1 MLTGAKYIEYK
12 ELRRE
17 WESAELMSQQFPK
30 NMEFR
35 KLADAL
41 YLLIHNKE
49 VNNRY
54 I

>member
-1 MLTGAKYIEYK
+1 MWTGAKYVEYK

-41 YLLIHNKE
+41 YLLIQSWE
-49 VNNRY
+49 VDNRY
-54 I
+54 V